1 MLANANIAIVGE
13 FVVVILV
20 CGWAGMIVV
29 AVAAKRLA
37 TDPDDLRTGMARLGL
52 MAYSASLH
60 RTSWVDEGERL
71 ELPASRPLLIVAN
84 HASGVDPLLIQA
96 ACPYFIRWM
105 MAADMR
111 WPELGALW
119 RFGRVIFVDRRD
131 GGSAGL
137 RMAIQ
142 ALRARDVVG
151 IFPEGGL
158 ERPQGV
164 ILPFH
169 EGVGVLIRRSKAIVQ
184 PVIVEQAPDA
194 PTARAALWTPSK
206 ARLRFM
212 PRIDYAGSGAS
223 SAEIAADLQAR
234 FLEWTGWP
242 EGERLTMDEDA
253 PR

>member
-1 MLANANIAIVGE
+1 MLANANIAIVGAL
-13 FVVVILV
+13 VVVILV
-20 CGWAGMIVV
+20 CCWVGLIVV
-29 AVAAKRLA
+29 GAAARRLA
-37 TDPDDLRTGMARLGL
+37 TNPSDLRTGIARLGL
-52 MAYSASLH
+52 MAYGVALH
-60 RTSWVDEGERL
+60 RLSWMDKADRGD
-71 ELPASRPLLIVAN
+71 LPESRPLLIVAN

-105 MAADMR
+105 MAEDMR
-111 WPELGALW
+111 WPELGAIW
-119 RFGRVIFVDRRD
+119 RFGRVIFVDRKD

-137 RMAIQ
+137 RTAIQ
-142 ALRARDVVG
+142 ALRAGDVVG

-158 ERPQGV
+158 ERPPGV

-184 PVIVEQAPDA
+184 PVIVEGAPDA
-194 PTARAALWTPSK
+194 PTARAALWTPSR

-212 PRIDYAGSGAS
+212 PQIDYAGSGAS
-223 SAEIAADLQAR
+223 SVEIASDLQAR